1 MANTTYR
8 NYKIDFNQ
16 QVIYFDYKFA
26 RLAQVYQSQEYNLYR
41 DLCRDFP
48 TFKVSVQ
55 SHRKPSKTARPRLT
69 YKAMIAYINSY
80 NEADKLME
88 EFETV
93 KAKYNGKYSCVREW
107 FIDRFPDYGNVYAQN
122 YVITNKVIGKGSEY
136 IEFTPAAMA
145 TPENGVIIDAV
156 VVDENGEVIE

>member
-26 RLAQVYQSQEYNLYR
+26 RLAQVYKSKEYNLYH
-41 DLCRDFP
+41 DLRNDFP

-69 YKAMIAYINSY
+69 YKAMIAYMNSY
-80 NEADKLME
+80 NEAEKLLE
-88 EFETV
+88 EFEAV
-93 KAKYNGKYSCVREW
+93 KAKYNGKYSCVRSW
-107 FIDRFPDYGNVYAQN
+107 FEDRFPNYGTVSAQK
-122 YVITNKVIGKGSEY
+122 YIITEKEVGIGKEY
-136 IEFTPAAMA
+136 IEFIPAAMVA
-145 TPENGVIIDAV
+145 PNGHEVIDTIM
-156 VVDENGEVIE
+156 VDENGEVID